1 MAKLKYVYHFPF
13 IALAYFAKVCLFD
26 AKEISLRD
34 QMRQGASDEDLLQ
47 TVSLAIHGKKAKHAG
62 MEDIDVVTNRPMI
75 LIGG

>member
-1 MAKLKYVYHFPF
+1 MAS
-13 IALAYFAKVCLFD
+13 KVCLFD

-34 QMRQGASDEDLLQ
+34 LLRGGASDDTVLQ
-47 TVSLAIHGKKAKHAG
+47 TIGIAVHGKKEKHAG

>member
-1 MAKLKYVYHFPF
+1 M
-13 IALAYFAKVCLFD
+13 CLFD

-34 QMRQGASDEDLLQ
+34 QMRQGASDEELMY
-47 TVSLAIHGKKAKHAG
+47 TIGRAVGGKKEKHAG

>member
-1 MAKLKYVYHFPF
+1 M
-13 IALAYFAKVCLFD
+13 CLFD

-34 QMRQGASDEDLLQ
+34 EIRRGANDDALL
-47 TVSLAIHGKKAKHAG
+47 TTIGRAVLGKKEKHAG